1 MMNGDD
7 MKYLKY
13 ILFMLLC
20 ASNILFS
27 QSKFFLS
34 SSTGNDNNNGKS
46 SNTPWKTIEKL
57 NSQILYPGDTILFK
71 SGDTWNEK
79 WIIKHSG
86 SSSKSIFISNYGNG
100 EFPVFDGLNSL
111 KCIFQFNT
119 NIGYYKIENIEFKNF
134 DPSQNQAIISGSS
147 NNHNIIIE
155 NCKFTQ
161 EKKALDGNSA
171 VIEMMDPS
179 YITINNC
186 EFSGRSQMIQF
197 IANTSTSIARDGHD
211 ITITNCNFHDIS
223 TRSSANE
230 SGWTK
235 HCYQNVFKSP

>member
-57 NSQILYPGDTILFK
+57 NSQILYPGDTISFK

-86 SSSKSIFISNYGNG
+86 SSSKSIFITNYGNG

-111 KCIFQFNT
+111 KLFFNL
-119 NIGYYKIENIEFKNF
+119 IQIL
-134 DPSQNQAIISGSS
+134 AIIKLKIL
-147 NNHNIIIE
+147 NLKILIPH
-155 NCKFTQ
+155 K
-161 EKKALDGNSA
+161 
-171 VIEMMDPS
+171 
-179 YITINNC
+179 
-186 EFSGRSQMIQF
+186 
-197 IANTSTSIARDGHD
+197 
-211 ITITNCNFHDIS
+211 
-223 TRSSANE
+223 
-230 SGWTK
+230 TK
-235 HCYQNVFKSP
+235 L